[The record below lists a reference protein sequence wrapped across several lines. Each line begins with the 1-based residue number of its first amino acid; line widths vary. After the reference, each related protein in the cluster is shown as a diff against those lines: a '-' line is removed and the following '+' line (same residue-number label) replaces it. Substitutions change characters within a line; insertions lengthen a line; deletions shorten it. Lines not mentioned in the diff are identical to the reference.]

1 MKRNFLLSLSFFN
14 ESPSSF
20 FSQSVFFSI
29 FGNQQQKSQLRKIQ
43 LEFLRTFGT
52 DGTQNWRFLL
62 LEGAVRSE
70 VKRDERFYERPTF
83 QRICNAQGSRR
94 LISNLISLVS

>member
-1 MKRNFLLSLSFFN
+1 MNLPQAFF
-14 ESPSSF
+14 PKVF
-20 FSQSVFFSI
+20 FFSI

-52 DGTQNWRFLL
+52 DGTHNWRFLL

-70 VKRDERFYERPTF
+70 GKRDERFF
-83 QRICNAQGSRR
+83 MNAQHFKEYAMRKVPVDSF
-94 LISNLISLVS
+94 LIY